1 MKKVIFAVLLLVISV
16 GATAQQQII
25 RHKTHLRVI
34 DVNTKD
40 EIQSMGYREICL
52 GETPAIL
59 VVALGQ
65 NSLLHPLNVIPWPA
79 DKPNP
84 CKGLA
89 IPK

>member
-1 MKKVIFAVLLLVISV
+1 MKKVIFVVLLLVVSA
-16 GATAQQQII
+16 GANAQQII
-25 RHKTHLRVI
+25 RGKNHLRVF
-34 DVNTKD
+34 DANTRD
-40 EIQSMGYREICL
+40 EIQSMGYREVCL

-89 IPK
+89 VQK